1 MASPE
6 QQDQHLER
14 HAWRLV
20 YWAFAASIL
29 CIAGNITIL
38 TLERAQFRAPSATD
52 ARELE
57 FASTYMG
64 LDRALR
70 SSSAHSSQSSIVNFP
85 VAFAVVDSSSPEK
98 VFVDTPSRVTPF
110 GTHFPED
117 RRLLLSSTVSPEHV
131 LTQSLCSQHPLEG
144 DICAVLGGRLWH
156 GTL

>member
-1 MASPE
+1 MSSPE
-6 QQDQHLER
+6 QQGRHLER
-14 HAWRLV
+14 HSWQLV

-29 CIAGNITIL
+29 CMAGNISIL
-38 TLERAQFRAPSATD
+38 SLKHAQFRATTGAND

-85 VAFAVVDSSSPEK
+85 VAFAVVDSSFPDEL
-98 VFVDTPSRVTPF
+98 FVDSPSRETSF

-117 RRLLLSSTVSPEHV
+117 RRILLSPTVS
-131 LTQSLCSQHPLEG
+131 SSMS
-144 DICAVLGGRLWH
+144 
-156 GTL
+156 